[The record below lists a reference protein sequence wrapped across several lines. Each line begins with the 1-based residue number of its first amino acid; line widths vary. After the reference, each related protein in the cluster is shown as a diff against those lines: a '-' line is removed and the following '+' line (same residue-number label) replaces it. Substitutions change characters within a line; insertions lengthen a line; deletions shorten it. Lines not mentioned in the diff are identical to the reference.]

1 VVRGL
6 KLSARDRARILSE
19 NARRL
24 LGL

>member
-1 VVRGL
+1 VRGL

-24 LGL
+24 LHL